1 MEQNH
6 MGGTIWEKKMVYV
19 VTIWLKEE
27 DDQGEPLNWSS
38 PSEEY
43 YANTLEEAEKMKE
56 RFLSGRDRFYG
67 DLIEDVWISDEKEER
82 EFLKN
87 ISPSVQEE
95 QRSSIL
101 HKLTD
106 NKRQV
111 ADRNASDISKSSEQT
126 IDRGDRQRSET
137 R

>member
-43 YANTLEEAEKMKE
+43 YADTLEKAEQMKE
-56 RFLSGRDRFYG
+56 RFLSGRNEYYG
-67 DLIEDVWISDEKEER
+67 DLVEDVWISDEKEER
-82 EFLKN
+82 KFLKN
-87 ISPSVQEE
+87 ISPSVQED

-101 HKLTD
+101 QKLTD

-111 ADRNASDISKSSEQT
+111 ADRNTSDISKSSEQT

>member
-43 YANTLEEAEKMKE
+43 YANTLEEAEQMKE
-56 RFLSGRDRFYG
+56 RFLSGRDKFYG

-82 EFLKN
+82 EFLKP

>member
-1 MEQNH
+1 MEHNH

-27 DDQGEPLNWSS
+27 DAQGEPINWSS

-43 YANTLEEAEKMKE
+43 YADTLEEAEQMKE
-56 RFLSGRDRFYG
+56 RFLSGRNEYYG
-67 DLIEDVWISDEKEER
+67 DLVEDVWISDEKEER
-82 EFLKN
+82 EFLKP
-87 ISPSVQEE
+87 IFPSVQEE

-101 HKLTD
+101 QKLTD

-111 ADRNASDISKSSEQT
+111 ADRNTSDISKSSEQT
-126 IDRGDRQRSET
+126 IDRGDRQRSEA